1 MTQKPVLKW
10 PEIKSEQEI
19 EAIRFAI
26 LHKIV
31 VLVCSSLILV
41 ITSYG
46 IAATLTGHISV
57 VGATLVDFEFPPPS
71 VSPIYAKP
79 ISYLMIAA
87 LGLTFSG
94 LELAKPHMAKFTKSQ
109 MSVIKLLAFIG
120 IVLAGY
126 EVLYNFALWTAEIA
140 TSQLLGV
147 LNPDILLTPPLV
159 TANPRAPLNLVFA
172 TKISTTILAVS
183 VYVFYLSRQID
194 RISEP

>member
-1 MTQKPVLKW
+1 MTQKPVLEW

-71 VSPIYAKP
+71 ISPVYAKP
-79 ISYLMIAA
+79 ISYLMVAA
-87 LGLTFSG
+87 LALTFSG
-94 LELAKPHMAKFTKSQ
+94 LELARSHMSNFSKSQ
-109 MSVIKLLAFIG
+109 MSFIRLLAFVG
-120 IVLAGY
+120 IV
-126 EVLYNFALWTAEIA
+126 
-140 TSQLLGV
+140 
-147 LNPDILLTPPLV
+147 
-159 TANPRAPLNLVFA
+159 
-172 TKISTTILAVS
+172 
-183 VYVFYLSRQID
+183 
-194 RISEP
+194 